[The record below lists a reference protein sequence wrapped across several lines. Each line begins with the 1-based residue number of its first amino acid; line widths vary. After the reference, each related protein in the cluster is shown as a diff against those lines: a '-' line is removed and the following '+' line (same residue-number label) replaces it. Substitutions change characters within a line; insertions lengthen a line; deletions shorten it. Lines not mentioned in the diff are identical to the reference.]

1 MFSNKYLEF
10 LKEMP
15 NSFKKQILNPWSVSN
30 KTINEVEDIPKV
42 ATFNSYL
49 HLSYKNTQLLFYDS
63 AF

>member
-1 MFSNKYLEF
+1 MLSNEYCEF

-15 NSFKKQILNPWSVSN
+15 NSFEKRPLNFWWVSN
-30 KTINEVEDIPKV
+30 KTIMKVENVTKV

-49 HLSYKNTQLLFYDS
+49 HLSYNNTQLLFYDS

>member
-1 MFSNKYLEF
+1 MFSNEYCEF

-15 NSFKKQILNPWSVSN
+15 NSFKKRPLSLWWVSN
-30 KTINEVEDIPKV
+30 KTIMEVENITKV